1 MKVVSNNDIIELWV
15 PNDTDEALVQ
25 AVYEKHKRSCKLVV
39 VYRSGKNDL
48 VVQTQSLLAANI

>member
-1 MKVVSNNDIIELWV
+1 MKVISNQNIIEIWV

-25 AVYEKHKRSCKLVV
+25 AAYEKYQDSCKLMV

-48 VVQTQSLLAANI
+48 VAQTQSLLAANL